1 MGSTCSIVNNTEFDV
16 WIYDGVNYQ
25 CLIPVVGGVLA
36 VLTAGVGLA
45 ALGAS
50 VGVGGALL
58 GGGALIVAEEGIIM
72 GTTAWTIAGL
82 TAGTWTMVGIVGGVS
97 STVLATILGISAED
111 AAKIQ
116 NYVKDFQ
123 SYSKKVSPGGSY
135 EWNGSLSVN
144 KRVYVMND
152 MLQTDDR
159 ACFTGPTA
167 NSTNVYKISE
177 YFKRLDIKKT
187 KYSTITVP
195 AK

>member
-1 MGSTCSIVNNTEFDV
+1 MGSKCSIVNDTEYEV
-16 WIYDGVNYQ
+16 WIYNDVNYQ

-58 GGGALIVAEEGIIM
+58 GGGALIVAEEGLIM
-72 GTTAWTIAGL
+72 GTTALTIAGL
-82 TAGTWTMVGIVGGVS
+82 TAGQWTLIGIVGGVS
-97 STVLATILGISAED
+97 STVLASILGISAEE

-123 SYSKKVSPGGSY
+123 NRAKKVSPGGSF
-135 EWNGSLSVN
+135 EWSGSLSVN
-144 KRVYVMND
+144 MRVYVMND
-152 MLQTDDR
+152 MFQTDDR

-167 NSTNVYKISE
+167 GSTNVYPIS
-177 YFKRLDIKKT
+177 
-187 KYSTITVP
+187 
-195 AK
+195 